1 MLALRALHA
10 EPPVR
15 AGNGWAGGTKVSG
28 DSGVVKSARKRAR
41 LMWYRRG
48 AFQQAM

>member
-10 EPPVR
+10 EPPG
-15 AGNGWAGGTKVSG
+15 ASG
-28 DSGVVKSARKRAR
+28 ERLGRWHEGVWDSGVVKSARKRAR